1 MKMTINLDLTPKEA
15 QYLIRKC
22 AYHGVDA
29 ETLLNNFVQDLIGGS
44 QRNGSDE
51 YDLANRW
58 LDQCWIGYERS
69 KTFLTFLLEY
79 DLVKSAVDTWNEI
92 ESAKEALANYV
103 MNPTEGISLE
113 DMKNE
118 VTWYQNQFDE
128 LWNEYLE
135 DFGIKDKD
143 AHPIYEMPFVLD
155 WWKKNYKL
163 YMEA

>member
-1 MKMTINLDLTPKEA
+1 
-15 QYLIRKC
+15 
-22 AYHGVDA
+22 
-29 ETLLNNFVQDLIGGS
+29 
-44 QRNGSDE
+44 
-51 YDLANRW
+51 
-58 LDQCWIGYERS
+58 
-69 KTFLTFLLEY
+69 
-79 DLVKSAVDTWNEI
+79 
-92 ESAKEALANYV
+92 

-135 DFGIKDKD
+135 EKDKD